1 MNSRVLQRLEV
12 EDPNVSLSLDLGETQ
27 PMRWEDLSEDQLLTF
42 ENDFLELNTCD
53 DEEAAAV
60 VAEFSHEYLPEL
72 GDDDQPGVE
81 AGVEVSE
88 ARKGIEIFQF

>member
-1 MNSRVLQRLEV
+1 MAGSVAV
-12 EDPNVSLSLDLGETQ
+12 
-27 PMRWEDLSEDQLLTF
+27 TF

-72 GDDDQPGVE
+72 GDNDQPGAE
-81 AGVEVSE
+81 AGVEV
-88 ARKGIEIFQF
+88 